1 MNIAKIFIDMASNI
15 VDNVFSEVCL
25 DERITDGIFR
35 MEEEAHMNALR
46 DHFIKRG
53 IPLEAAIRVTNRMLE
68 GKFPDRQAWRKEDG
82 ILVTWPSPK
91 HKAKAMH
98 ENPGKYVDKDP
109 MPDMH
114 RAAEPAKEKE
124 PIGRREPEA
133 EPKETP
139 EKGLETEPRKVG
151 NIFGGGESAPVTQN
165 GQQLAVEPVGGNK
178 QPVPQAPVAT
188 PVPRTPQR
196 IAAEKSVVQQMF
208 ASDDNSMSNFDPSIT
223 ETCRAQLNELY
234 KKADEM
240 GLNEAVTFLTKD
252 VKP

>member
-1 MNIAKIFIDMASNI
+1 MSSI

-35 MEEEAHMNALR
+35 MEEEAHMDALR
-46 DHFIKRG
+46 DHFVKRG
-53 IPLEAAIRVTNRMLE
+53 IPRDAAIRVTNRMME

-91 HKAKAMH
+91 HKAKAMQ

-124 PIGRREPEA
+124 PIGRQPPEA

-139 EKGLETEPRKVG
+139 EKGLETEPKKVG
-151 NIFGGGESAPVTQN
+151 NVFGGGETPPVTQN
-165 GQQLAVEPVGGNK
+165 GQQLAVEPPTGT
-178 QPVPQAPVAT
+178 QPPVPQSPVAT

-196 IAAEKSVVQQMF
+196 VAAEKAVVQQMF

-223 ETCRAQLNELY
+223 ENSEVLRHQLREVY
-234 KKADEM
+234 KKCEAW
-240 GLNEAVTFLTKD
+240 GFQEAVTFLTKY